1 MKTNPTRM
9 AMKPN
14 SFSFFIWFW
23 LILTFGCLGLA
34 GCGGDEA
41 PAPEETG
48 DAAAPPA
55 KEKPEEEPEEE
66 LPEPEPVVIPNPNGI
81 YLPTG
86 EKYPKGRET
95 DVYANGEGFFMWFNG
110 SIWKITDKVGGG
122 RTVSTGEEN
131 INDKWTNSGKASH
144 YPDKSNEK
152 DALFR
157 LAVAYQGAQ
166 DDNPNAIR
174 LFEQFVRDFPDD
186 KEIPAAYLSLGDLA
200 ISEVKQDE
208 QPTYEQISKARESY
222 KLVREKTEDMRLVTD
237 ATFNEGGLLE
247 RIADNPEGLVDH
259 YLTFDKNEDG
269 ALQSSEFTAA
279 KIKTDGSFSDFDL
292 NGDKAIDYG
301 ELFELASLVSYAQM
315 EALYR
320 EYNEK
325 YADSEGARVSQA
337 TEKIGFA
344 CEKQGR
350 PSEMLKMYY
359 EDIRKFGNDP
369 NNVGVDGILKKYAA
383 KYKEYDD
390 LYGKTLDLLEKLQTP
405 AQPVSFTYRS
415 RKGVEETISG
425 TMEEILQDRKK
436 LLPYLSST
444 FKGMDAD
451 ISTEVAKFR
460 TAIFV
465 NPDYASKFKGY
476 LKKYKKLRSNFPE
489 NLSPNTAF
497 ATLFREASSG
507 GQRALELRMRAT
519 LDRVGS
525 TAAGNYSPQRSDFP
539 VASPGVL
546 VWMAEKLIAQNS
558 TADAV
563 AAMERLT
570 QVFGDTGGEFLFD
583 AHYMLGQA
591 RQKER
596 NFAKAADHYES
607 ALANSWGHEKANDAR
622 VRKGESLF
630 EVGKSTKDDS
640 ALNRAYASFSEVR
653 SDTDTP
659 LEERAKSSYMMGEC
673 KKALKQY
680 PDAAFLYLETTLSF
694 PSAVNWVP
702 KAFDQAISCYEQT
715 GQVDQIGNLNKQ
727 YVAWQRKFLK

>member
-1 MKTNPTRM
+1 
-9 AMKPN
+9 
-14 SFSFFIWFW
+14 
-23 LILTFGCLGLA
+23 
-34 GCGGDEA
+34 
-41 PAPEETG
+41 
-48 DAAAPPA
+48 
-55 KEKPEEEPEEE
+55 
-66 LPEPEPVVIPNPNGI
+66 
-81 YLPTG
+81 
-86 EKYPKGRET
+86 
-95 DVYANGEGFFMWFNG
+95 MWFNG
-110 SIWKITDKVGGG
+110 SFWKITDKVGGG
-122 RTVSTGEEN
+122 RPVSTGEEN

-259 YLTFDKNEDG
+259 YLTFDKNEDD

-301 ELFELASLVSYAQM
+301 ELFELRPFVSYAQM

-344 CEKQGR
+344 CENKAVR
-350 PSEMLKMYY
+350 PRCSKCTTRISGSSEM
-359 EDIRKFGNDP
+359 IRTT
-369 NNVGVDGILKKYAA
+369 GVMASSRNMRH

-425 TMEEILQDRKK
+425 TMEEILQDRKNC
-436 LLPYLSST
+436 
-444 FKGMDAD
+444 
-451 ISTEVAKFR
+451 FR
-460 TAIFV
+460 TSLPPSREWMPIY
-465 NPDYASKFKGY
+465 PP
-476 LKKYKKLRSNFPE
+476 R
-489 NLSPNTAF
+489 SPNSGR
-497 ATLFREASSG
+497 LFS
-507 GQRALELRMRAT
+507 
-519 LDRVGS
+519 
-525 TAAGNYSPQRSDFP
+525 
-539 VASPGVL
+539 
-546 VWMAEKLIAQNS
+546 
-558 TADAV
+558 
-563 AAMERLT
+563 
-570 QVFGDTGGEFLFD
+570 
-583 AHYMLGQA
+583 
-591 RQKER
+591 
-596 NFAKAADHYES
+596 
-607 ALANSWGHEKANDAR
+607 
-622 VRKGESLF
+622 
-630 EVGKSTKDDS
+630 
-640 ALNRAYASFSEVR
+640 
-653 SDTDTP
+653 
-659 LEERAKSSYMMGEC
+659 
-673 KKALKQY
+673 
-680 PDAAFLYLETTLSF
+680 
-694 PSAVNWVP
+694 
-702 KAFDQAISCYEQT
+702 
-715 GQVDQIGNLNKQ
+715 
-727 YVAWQRKFLK
+727 